1 VPQTELLEK
10 LLTPIFHLR
19 QEDDEGDL
27 GDDIEEAGEDAG
39 EDAGE
44 AIDEAVDAV
53 GNALAPHTKP
63 KNQNEL
69 D

>member
-1 VPQTELLEK
+1 MPQTELLEK

-27 GDDIEEAGEDAG
+27 GDEIEEAG

>member
-1 VPQTELLEK
+1 MPQTELLEK

-39 EDAGE
+39 E

>member
-1 VPQTELLEK
+1 MPQTELLEK

-27 GDDIEEAGEDAG
+27 GDDIEEAF